1 MDIST
6 IVGIVIGFVLMVWGI
21 GLGKIGNFMD
31 GQSAIIVI
39 GGTIAA
45 LIASYPF
52 SVLKQIPKHFKIML
66 DEKRFDPVPCIEML
80 VEYAEIARKNGLL
93 ALEDKVNE
101 SADPFF
107 QFAVQSMID
116 FSDAEKLRA
125 VLTEQIENLAERHEY
140 GIGIY
145 ERGSSLAPA
154 FGMVGTLIGLINML
168 KSLNLSDGGQ
178 STLGE
183 SMSVALVTTFYG
195 VVVANLI
202 FGSIAKKLSRRN
214 DEECRY
220 KQIIVEGVLAI
231 QSGENPK
238 FLREKLYTLI
248 EEKKKQPMAH
258 KQAEETEQVQNIG
271 KKKVA

>member
-6 IVGIVIGFVLMVWGI
+6 IVGIVLGFVLMIWGI
-21 GLGKIGNFMD
+21 GFGSIGNFMD
-31 GQSAIIVI
+31 RQSAIIVI

-52 SVLKQIPKHFKIML
+52 SILKQIPKHFKIML
-66 DEKRFDPVPCIEML
+66 NEKRFDPVPCIETM

-93 ALEDKVNE
+93 ALEDKANE
-101 SADPFF
+101 LADPFF

-116 FSDAEKLRA
+116 FSDADKLRST
-125 VLTEQIENLAERHEY
+125 LTEQLENLAERHEY
-140 GIGIY
+140 SIGIY

-168 KSLNLSDGGQ
+168 RSLNLSDGG
-178 STLGE
+178 STTLGE

-214 DEECRY
+214 DEECLY
-220 KQIIVEGVLAI
+220 KQIIIEGVLAI
-231 QSGENPK
+231 QSGENPRS
-238 FLREKLYTLI
+238 LRERLYTLI
-248 EEKKKQPMAH
+248 EEKKKQSGPQKRTTDN
-258 KQAEETEQVQNIG
+258 KQGQDEAKE
-271 KKKVA
+271 KAA

>member
-1 MDIST
+1 
-6 IVGIVIGFVLMVWGI
+6 
-21 GLGKIGNFMD
+21 
-31 GQSAIIVI
+31 
-39 GGTIAA
+39 
-45 LIASYPF
+45 
-52 SVLKQIPKHFKIML
+52 
-66 DEKRFDPVPCIEML
+66 
-80 VEYAEIARKNGLL
+80 
-93 ALEDKVNE
+93 
-101 SADPFF
+101 
-107 QFAVQSMID
+107 MID
-116 FSDAEKLRA
+116 FGDAEKLKA
-125 VLTEQIENLAERHEY
+125 TLMEQLENLAERHEY

-168 KSLNLSDGGQ
+168 KSLNLSDSG
-178 STLGE
+178 STTLGE

-220 KQIIVEGVLAI
+220 KQIIIEGVLAI

-248 EEKKKQPMAH
+248 EEKKTKAKNISQPDT
-258 KQAEETEQVQNIG
+258 QEQTPSR
-271 KKKVA
+271 KAA